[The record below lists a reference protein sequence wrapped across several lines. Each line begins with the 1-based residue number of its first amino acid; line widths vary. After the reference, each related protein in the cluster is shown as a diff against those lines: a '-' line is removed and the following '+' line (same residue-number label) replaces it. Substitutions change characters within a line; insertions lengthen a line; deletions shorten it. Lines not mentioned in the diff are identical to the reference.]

1 MIRLTING
9 LDIES
14 DGLETIGHAAA
25 RAGGSIPTLCFD
37 ARIAPVGGCR
47 ICCVEVDGEAHPQ
60 IACRTQVR
68 DGMQIATHSPAIE
81 EFRHTL
87 LTWETEKVL
96 PSSYAVDPDKELH
109 RLLRQYNVQPEGKRR
124 QGERLDLS
132 HPHIRVDMSQ
142 CIECLRCVH
151 ICEDVQGQFVWHVLD
166 RGGDMHIVP
175 DSGTTLGASSCVGC
189 EMEVGYAEGRISGAS
204 GDRLTS
210 A

>member
-1 MIRLTING
+1 MIRLTIND

-25 RAGGSIPTLCFD
+25 CAGVSIPTLCFD

-47 ICCVEVDGEAHPQ
+47 ICRVEVDGEAHPQ

-87 LTWETEKVL
+87 LTWEAEKVL

>member
-1 MIRLTING
+1 MRPRAQAFPYQPCVSMPALRL
-9 LDIES
+9 S
-14 DGLETIGHAAA
+14 AAA
-25 RAGGSIPTLCFD
+25 GYAVSKST
-37 ARIAPVGGCR
+37 ARHTRRSPA
-47 ICCVEVDGEAHPQ
+47 AHKCGT
-60 IACRTQVR
+60 ACKLP
-68 DGMQIATHSPAIE
+68 THSPAIE
-81 EFRHTL
+81 EFRHTP
-87 LTWETEKVL
+87 LTWEAEKVL
-96 PSSYAVDPDKELH
+96 PTSYAVDPDKELH
-109 RLLRQYNVQPEGKRR
+109 RLLRQYNVQTEGKRR